1 MAVLANVYS
10 DVLGGILRYLAPII
24 VLILLLRCLIPLL
37 TFRREPEIWGWLCLP
52 DGTKYPITHWETV
65 VGSKNS
71 SDIVIEDIAKTHC
84 VFTRYDDGSWTVS
97 SAAGPVLVNGKK
109 KSICAIYPEDVIT
122 LGELELTLQPITK
135 KQEQKLAQIRTKAS
149 SFFSGFGNLFL
160 LTVFQALCALAYC
173 LSDSGENIRSILLG
187 FGGIMILQWLLMLFY
202 ICIRRTS
209 FEIETVAFL
218 LTTMGMCAIAAV
230 DPGEAVK
237 QMVAIVI
244 GVAAFLFV
252 GWSLRDM
259 DRAKVVRYIA
269 AIAGIGFL
277 LVTLIFGTEY
287 YGAKNWLVI
296 GGISLQPSEFS
307 KVCFVF
313 VGASA
318 MSRLIKTRNLV
329 LFIIYSAVLCGCLA
343 IMTDFGTALIFFVAF
358 LVVAYL
364 RSGRLGTIGLAIMAL
379 VFAVMLVIRIEP
391 HTVQRFSTWRHIWES
406 PFDEGY
412 QQTRALICMASGG
425 FLGLGPGKGWMKNV
439 FAADSDVVIA
449 TITEEWGLL
458 VAIMLILSIIA
469 LAAFVIRAA
478 AVGRS
483 SFFTIGACTAVSILL
498 VQVGLNALGAVDVIP
513 FTGVTFPFLSNG
525 GSSMISAW
533 GLLAFIKAADT
544 RQNASFAVRLP
555 GRGGHGDE

>member
-173 LSDSGENIRSILLG
+173 LSDSGDNIRSILLG

-329 LFIIYSAVLCGCLA
+329 LFIIYSAALCGCLA

>member
-277 LVTLIFGTEY
+277 LVTLIFGKEY

-318 MSRLIKTRNLV
+318 MSRLIKPRNLV

-425 FLGLGPGKGWMKNV
+425 LLGLGPGKGWMKNV

-458 VAIMLILSIIA
+458 VAIMLILSMIA

>member
-329 LFIIYSAVLCGCLA
+329 LFIIYSAALCGCLA